1 MAITEQGQRK
11 GPRAAAQRRLAANP
25 RYPWIVLVSTLF
37 GLFSV
42 NVTFTIFNVA
52 LVRISRDLHT
62 TQNALTWAITG
73 PLLLVGVAA
82 PTLGKI
88 GDLRG
93 HRKLYLIGLCGAF
106 LCAVLTAASW
116 NVGSLIAARLFS
128 GLEGACTVA
137 ASWSLLFRVFPPE
150 DRTKVL
156 GWWSLIGAGGPVIGV
171 AIGGPVI
178 QAIGWRWI
186 FVAQAPLILVA
197 LTVNAFVLPETD
209 TTLSEKLDVGGA
221 TLLAITVGS
230 LLFGLNKGTD
240 WGWTSTGV
248 LVALTICPLAL
259 TGFVVVERRVAA
271 PLLPL
276 EWLGRRNFSIP
287 CLANICVNFA
297 YMGGFFLTPLFL
309 ERAFGYGEGHAGIL
323 QIARPLVFSI
333 AAPVAGYLAVR
344 TGERAA
350 AVSGAAIIVLSM
362 ILFSALSRGSGDALV
377 IAALGLSGLGMGV
390 CTPSLSASV
399 ANAVEIERMGAASA
413 ALQLASQVGQVAGIQ
428 IMETVQVAREHSS
441 GLTGSFSS
449 AYLVAGGVAGLG
461 ILASTFVRRAS
472 RHDSPLLA
480 PEPMIG

>member
-1 MAITEQGQRK
+1 MTAAEESVPR
-11 GPRAAAQRRLAANP
+11 GPRARAQQHLASRP

-73 PLLLVGVAA
+73 PLLLVGIAA

-88 GDLRG
+88 GDLHG

-106 LCAVLTAASW
+106 LCAVLTAGAW

-150 DRTKVL
+150 DRTKVM

-186 FVAQAPLILVA
+186 FVAQAPLILLA
-197 LTVNAFVLPETD
+197 LCVNALVLPETE

-221 TLLAITVGS
+221 ALLAVSVGS
-230 LLFGLNKGTD
+230 LLFGLNKGPD
-240 WGWTSTGV
+240 WGWTSAGV
-248 LVALTICPLAL
+248 LSALLLCPAALAA
-259 TGFVVVERRVAA
+259 FVTVERRVEA

-276 EWLGRRNFSIP
+276 EWLGRRNFSVP
-287 CLANICVNFA
+287 CLANIAVNFA
-297 YMGGFFLTPLFL
+297 YMGGFFLTPLLL

-323 QIARPLVFSI
+323 QIARPLVFSV

-350 AVSGAAIIVLSM
+350 AVSGAAIVVLSM
-362 ILFSALSRGSGDALV
+362 LVFSSLARSSGDGLV
-377 IAALGLSGLGMGV
+377 IIALGLSGLGMGI

-428 IMETVQVAREHSS
+428 IMETVQVAREHSA
-441 GLTGSFSS
+441 GLTASFSG
-449 AYLVAGGVAGLG
+449 AYIVAGGVAALG
-461 ILASTFVRRAS
+461 VVASTFVRRAR
-472 RHDSPLLA
+472 RHDTPTLA

>member
-209 TTLSEKLDVGGA
+209 TTVSEKLDVGGA
-221 TLLAITVGS
+221 ALLAITVGS

>member
-1 MAITEQGQRK
+1 M
-11 GPRAAAQRRLAANP
+11 AQRRLASSP
-25 RYPWIVLVSTLF
+25 RHPWIVLLSTLF

-42 NVTFTIFNVA
+42 NFTFTIFNVA

-73 PLLLVGVAA
+73 PLLLVGIAA

-88 GDLRG
+88 GDLKG

-106 LCAVLTAASW
+106 LCAVLTAGAW

-137 ASWSLLFRVFPPE
+137 ASWSLLFRVFPPGE
-150 DRTKVL
+150 RTKVM
-156 GWWSLIGAGGPVIGV
+156 GWWSLVGAGGPVIGV

-197 LTVNAFVLPETD
+197 LVVNALVLPETD
-209 TTLSEKLDVGGA
+209 TTLSEKLDVWGA
-221 TLLAITVGS
+221 ALLALTIGS

-248 LVALTICPLAL
+248 LTALAICPLAL
-259 TGFVVVERRVAA
+259 ASFVAVERRTEA

-276 EWLGRRNFSIP
+276 DWLGRRNFTVP

-297 YMGGFFLTPLFL
+297 YMGGFFLTPLLL

-323 QIARPLVFSI
+323 QIARPLVFSV

-350 AVSGAAIIVLSM
+350 AVSGAAIVVLSM
-362 ILFSALSRGSGDALV
+362 LLFSSLSRGSGDVLV
-377 IAALGLSGLGMGV
+377 IAALALSGLGMGI
-390 CTPSLSASV
+390 CTPSISASV

-413 ALQLASQVGQVAGIQ
+413 ALQLAAQVGQVAGIQ
-428 IMETVQVAREHSS
+428 IMETVQVSREHSA
-441 GLTGSFSS
+441 GLVASFGG
-449 AYLVAGGVAGLG
+449 AYLVAGLVAAFGVIAG
-461 ILASTFVRRAS
+461 SFVRRAA
-472 RHDSPLLA
+472 RHDTPMLA
-480 PEPMIG
+480 PKPMIG

>member
-1 MAITEQGQRK
+1 MAVIEREPNTGV
-11 GPRAAAQRRLAANP
+11 RASTQRRLAASP

-62 TQNALTWAITG
+62 TQNSLTWAITG

-82 PTLGKI
+82 PTLGKV

-93 HRKLYLIGLCGAF
+93 HRKLYLVGLCGAF
-106 LCAVLTAASW
+106 LCAVLTAGAW
-116 NVGSLIAARLFS
+116 NVGSLITARLFS

-150 DRTKVL
+150 DRTKVM

-178 QAIGWRWI
+178 QAVGWRWV

-197 LTVNAFVLPETD
+197 LVINALVLPETD
-209 TTLSEKLDVGGA
+209 TTLSEKLDIGGA
-221 TLLAITVGS
+221 VLLSVTVGS
-230 LLFGLNKGTD
+230 LLFALNKGTD
-240 WGWTSTGV
+240 WGWSSIGV
-248 LVALTICPLAL
+248 LIPLAICPLAL
-259 TGFVVVERRVAA
+259 FAFVTVERRSDA

-276 EWLGRRNFSIP
+276 EWLGRRNFVIP
-287 CLANICVNFA
+287 CFANVCVNFA
-297 YMGGFFLTPLFL
+297 YLGGFFLTPILL
-309 ERAFGYGEGHAGIL
+309 ERGFGYGEGHAGIL
-323 QIARPLVFSI
+323 QIARPLAFSV

-350 AVSGAAIIVLSM
+350 AVSGTAVVVLSM
-362 ILFSALSRGSGDALV
+362 LLFTSLRAGSGDFLV
-377 IAALGLSGLGMGV
+377 ILALGLSGIGMGA
-390 CTPSLSASV
+390 CTPSISASV

-413 ALQLASQVGQVAGIQ
+413 ALQLASQVGGVAGIQ
-428 IMETVQVAREHSS
+428 IMETVQVAREHHA
-441 GLTGSFSS
+441 GLVGSFGQ
-449 AYLVAGGVAGLG
+449 AYLVAACVGGLGVA
-461 ILASTFVRRAS
+461 AAFFVRRAP
-472 RHDSPLLA
+472 RRALPLLA
-480 PEPMIG
+480 VETTIG

>member
-1 MAITEQGQRK
+1 
-11 GPRAAAQRRLAANP
+11 
-25 RYPWIVLVSTLF
+25 VSTLF

-73 PLLLVGVAA
+73 PLLLVGIAA
-82 PTLGKI
+82 PTLGKV
-88 GDLRG
+88 GDLYG

-106 LCAVLTAASW
+106 LCAVLTASAW
-116 NVGSLIAARLFS
+116 NVTSLIGARLFS

-150 DRTKVL
+150 DRTKVM

-178 QAIGWRWI
+178 QAVGWRWV
-186 FVAQAPLILVA
+186 FVAQAPLILAA
-197 LTVNAFVLPETD
+197 LLVNSLVLPETD
-209 TTLSEKLDVGGA
+209 SSLSEKLDVGGA
-221 TLLAITVGS
+221 ALLALTVGS
-230 LLFGLNKGTD
+230 LLFGLNKGTE
-240 WGWTSTGV
+240 WGWSSSGV
-248 LVALTICPLAL
+248 LTAFAVCPLAL
-259 TGFVVVERRVAA
+259 CSFVAVERRVEA

-276 EWLGRRNFSIP
+276 EWLGRRNFSVP
-287 CLANICVNFA
+287 CLANISVNFA
-297 YMGGFFLTPLFL
+297 YMGGFFLTPLLL

-344 TGERAA
+344 TGERTA
-350 AVSGAAIIVLSM
+350 AVSGTAVVVLSM
-362 ILFSALSRGSGDALV
+362 LLFASLRQGSGDVL
-377 IAALGLSGLGMGV
+377 IIGALGLSGLGMGI

-428 IMETVQVAREHSS
+428 IMETVQVAGEHSR
-441 GLTGSFSS
+441 GLVGSFSS
-449 AYLVAGGVAGLG
+449 AYLVAGGVAALG
-461 ILASTFVRRAS
+461 VVASTFVHRAV
-472 RHDSPLLA
+472 RHDTPTLA